1 MASKWA
7 HLRGK
12 VPVEKTERQQ
22 DVEAKLKEYG
32 GKPID
37 DLTKTYNEKVSK
49 AKELAA
55 EAKDLKVEAES
66 LDILIR
72 KKLDAEGA
80 DAFRINGY
88 TWSETFEPYPI
99 AEDPAAIVKYFKEHG
114 MEDQLALTTTEL
126 ASRLKTFV
134 KAEAENNELQIETKE
149 EPGPDGPMTIT
160 IVRSQIPG
168 VRVFLKTGLSRVK
181 SGKGAA

>member
-22 DVEAKLKEYG
+22 DVEDKLKELG
-32 GKPID
+32 AKSINE
-37 DLTKTYNEKVSK
+37 LTKIYNDKVAEIKDLAKK
-49 AKELAA
+49 AKELKVSSDAA
-55 EAKDLKVEAES
+55 E
-66 LDILIR
+66 ILIL
-72 KKLDAEGA
+72 KKLDAERA
-80 DAFRINGY
+80 EAFRINSY

-99 AEDPAAIVKYFKEHG
+99 AEDPVAIVKYFVDHG
-114 MEDQLALTTTEL
+114 MADQLKLTTTEL
-126 ASRLKTFV
+126 AGRLKTFV
-134 KAEAENNELQIETKE
+134 KAEADANELQIETKE
-149 EPGPDGPMTIT
+149 EPGPDGPVTVT

-168 VRVFLKTGLSRVK
+168 VRVFLKAGLSRVK